1 LKSRQQ
7 QKKVGNYKYI
17 LIMAQSF
24 YGSID
29 FSKLLEQA
37 KAGSKAF
44 TKSEK
49 NGKIYLNID
58 VYVKDEVDQYGNIAS
73 IRGTFK
79 GAEKDDK
86 FYFANLKESQNNGS
100 APIQSEEIPDLDSL
114 PF

>member
-1 LKSRQQ
+1 
-7 QKKVGNYKYI
+7 
-17 LIMAQSF
+17 MAQSF

-29 FSKLLEQA
+29 FSKLIEQA
-37 KAGSKAF
+37 KAGHKAF

-49 NGKIYLNID
+49 NGKIYLNVD

-79 GAEKDDK
+79 GATKEDK
-86 FYFANLKESQNNGS
+86 FYFANLKESQFNEQKVEAS
-100 APIQSEEIPDLDSL
+100 DIDVLDDL

>member
-1 LKSRQQ
+1 MA
-7 QKKVGNYKYI
+7 NY
-17 LIMAQSF
+17 

-37 KAGSKAF
+37 KAGNKAF

-49 NGKIYLNID
+49 NGRIYLNVD
-58 VYVKDEVDQYGNIAS
+58 VFIKDEVDQYGNIAS

-79 GAEKDDK
+79 GAQKEDK
-86 FYFANLKESQNNGS
+86 FYFANLKES
-100 APIQSEEIPDLDSL
+100 APFVEQQPAINEIPETDDL

>member
-1 LKSRQQ
+1 
-7 QKKVGNYKYI
+7 
-17 LIMAQSF
+17 MAQSF